1 MAYPGNQINAINR
14 TMLMQK
20 LGAAAPSEA
29 AWNKLL
35 REGFKRQQLK
45 PGKVSVVSCS
55 QQCAGREEMED
66 VVLA

>member
-1 MAYPGNQINAINR
+1 
-14 TMLMQK
+14 MLRQK

-35 REGFKRQQLK
+35 PEGFKRQQLK
-45 PGKVSVVSCS
+45 LGKVSEVSCS
-55 QQCAGREEMED
+55 WQCAGREEMED

>member
-1 MAYPGNQINAINR
+1 MAYSGNQINAINR
-14 TMLMQK
+14 TMLRQK
-20 LGAAAPSEA
+20 LGAAAPSEV

-45 PGKVSVVSCS
+45 LGKVSEVSYS
-55 QQCAGREEMED
+55 WQCAGREGMED